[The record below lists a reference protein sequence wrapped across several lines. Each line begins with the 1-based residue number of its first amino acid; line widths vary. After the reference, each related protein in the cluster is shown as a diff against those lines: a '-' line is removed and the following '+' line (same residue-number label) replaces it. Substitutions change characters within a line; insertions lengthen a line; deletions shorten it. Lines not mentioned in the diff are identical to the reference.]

1 MLLEKIKRISC
12 IELQQ
17 VVAGAREGQCVH
29 HIASRLDMLLYA
41 ARLRCYG
48 AKQRGGGGCERRSHG
63 DDGES
68 GRKAIIVAIP
78 CERKVSR
85 MLNHFVKCCH
95 CLSHFL

>member
-63 DDGES
+63 DVDGES
-68 GRKAIIVAIP
+68 GGISYHREKSQPDAESL
-78 CERKVSR
+78 C
-85 MLNHFVKCCH
+85 VKCCH

>member
-1 MLLEKIKRISC
+1 LLRSVDGFQLLTMLLEKIKRISC

-48 AKQRGGGGCERRSHG
+48 AKQRGGEESNGAGGRCG
-63 DDGES
+63 CG
-68 GRKAIIVAIP
+68 A
-78 CERKVSR
+78 
-85 MLNHFVKCCH
+85 
-95 CLSHFL
+95 